1 MAATAVVLHRGPKV
15 FWKVRCTV
23 EVVIVNH
30 GVHDVLEVICFE
42 PALSHEAARLYLRHS
57 ALLRE
62 VAKEDILLEE
72 ITEKVDAGHERKLNL
87 LVNFI
92 TERLQIKLFNP
103 KTRLFQIEFQ
113 QQQLTE
119 SISEKETT
127 MECTRPFYLEPFA
140 IYPGVVR

>member
-30 GVHDVLEVICFE
+30 GAHDVLEVICFE
-42 PALSHEAARLYLRHS
+42 PAQSHEAARLYLRHS

-62 VAKEDILLEE
+62 VSKEDILLEE
-72 ITEKVDAGHERKLNL
+72 ITEKVDDGVERKLKL

-92 TERLQIKLFNP
+92 TERLQIKLFNA

-113 QQQLTE
+113 QQQLAE
-119 SISEKETT
+119 SISEREPSI
-127 MECTRPFYLEPFA
+127 ECSRPFYLEPFV
-140 IYPGVVR
+140 IFHGVVR

>member
-1 MAATAVVLHRGPKV
+1 MAATATVLHRGPKV

-57 ALLRE
+57 ALLKE
-62 VAKEDILLEE
+62 VAKEDVLLEE
-72 ITEKVDAGHERKLNL
+72 ITEKVDGDQDKKLKL

-92 TERLQIKLFNP
+92 TERLHIKSFNP

-113 QQQLTE
+113 QQQLSE
-119 SISEKETT
+119 SVSEKEAT
-127 MECTRPFYLEPFA
+127 MECTRPFYLEPYV